1 MDNCKCVEANLNH
14 ERFKFV
20 FSVVLPQRIYY
31 LVAGTQLEMEDWVD
45 KLIKVCGFK
54 RTDECHSQG
63 KCYKT
68 LHCKLSESFNPLTA
82 EWALRAL
89 IDFTLSNA
97 RRFSLVNGE
106 PLGRERVKQIC
117 VETSAMCVLQFYV
130 VLWSRLS
137 SEDVWSCYSSLR
149 INPVCEKWFLRCQT
163 VIFKNSIINLLA
175 GKNVQ
180 DTFRKFEIFG

>member
-1 MDNCKCVEANLNH
+1 MNANKLLYYYKNEKEKKPIKDPIKLDNCKCVEANLNH

-63 KCYKT
+63 KCYQT
-68 LHCKLSESFNPLTA
+68 LHCKLSESF
-82 EWALRAL
+82 
-89 IDFTLSNA
+89 
-97 RRFSLVNGE
+97 
-106 PLGRERVKQIC
+106 KQIC

-130 VLWSRLS
+130 ILWSRLS
-137 SEDVWSCYSSLR
+137 SEDV
-149 INPVCEKWFLRCQT
+149 
-163 VIFKNSIINLLA
+163 
-175 GKNVQ
+175 
-180 DTFRKFEIFG
+180 